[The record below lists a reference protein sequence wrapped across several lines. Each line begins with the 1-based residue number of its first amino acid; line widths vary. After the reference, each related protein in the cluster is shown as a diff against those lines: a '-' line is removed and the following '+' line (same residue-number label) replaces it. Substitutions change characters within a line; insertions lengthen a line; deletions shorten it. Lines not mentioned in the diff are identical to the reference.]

1 MRYAFHLKIAK
12 GKEKMYDERH
22 KNVCQDLLSTL
33 KNAGVKN
40 YSIFRDG
47 TDIFGY
53 WECDNLSGTL
63 SSINNSSSNDNWQK
77 FMSDVIQTPSEK
89 RTGEG
94 MKEVFHLD

>member
-1 MRYAFHLKIAK
+1 MRYAFHLTIAK

-22 KNVCQDLLSTL
+22 KNVWQDLLSTL

-63 SSINNSSSNDNWQK
+63 SSINKNWRVNQGE
-77 FMSDVIQTPSEK
+77 TPLSFLLLFSFLM
-89 RTGEG
+89 GSG
-94 MKEVFHLD
+94 